1 MNNISKTNK
10 LLATMIILAITVT
23 ACTTFVRTSYQTL
36 SSVATIV
43 DTARNGY
50 NEFYK
55 AGMVKPELA
64 AKVEQAYPI
73 YQQSMGLAVQAV
85 KAYQNLAATGVIVPP
100 DSANLAIQ
108 NAQDKT
114 NELLAVFA
122 EAGGPKVEPVTIE
135 KIVVKGK

>member
-1 MNNISKTNK
+1 MNK
-10 LLATMIILAITVT
+10 LLKSNKMLATVVILALTITSC
-23 ACTTFVRTSYQTL
+23 ATFVRTSYQTL

-43 DTARNGY
+43 DAARNGY
-50 NEFYK
+50 NDFYK
-55 AGMVKPELA
+55 AGMVKPEVA

-73 YQQSMGLAVQAV
+73 YQQAMTLAVQGV
-85 KAYQNLAATGVIVPP
+85 KAYQDLAATGVLASP

-135 KIVVKGK
+135 KIVAKGK